1 MVSVLASSVV
11 GHEFEPRSNQTKDYK
26 TGICY
31 ISIKHAAFLTSN
43 RKDGFARNQDNM
55 SEWSDM
61 STRGMLFQ

>member
-1 MVSVLASSVV
+1 MISVVASSVV
-11 GHEFEPRSNQTKDYK
+11 GHGFEPQSNQTKDYQ

-31 ISIKHAAFLTSN
+31 ISTKYAAFLTSN

-55 SEWSDM
+55 SVWSDM